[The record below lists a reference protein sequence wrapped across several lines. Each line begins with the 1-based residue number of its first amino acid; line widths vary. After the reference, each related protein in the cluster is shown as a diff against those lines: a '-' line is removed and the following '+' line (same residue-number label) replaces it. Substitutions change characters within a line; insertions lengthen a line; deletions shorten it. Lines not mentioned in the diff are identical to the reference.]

1 MCNTGTTKCDHP
13 AWRGSNVNFL
23 ERRITTQTIGPDCL
37 LAAIAGEN
45 RLDLVFRSKLD
56 AVPRVTSAGFVA
68 DAARTVGGGARV
80 GGSWAAGTDPVDLLF
95 DGAVR
100 RFDKTPAEL
109 ALFAGLN
116 AAIVLCNG
124 ERPQIVADWLRY
136 HSAHHGLQGAILLD
150 RSGPKPD
157 GSLARRLERAL
168 SRQPADGLETVVVL
182 TSDVPLGRPGFG
194 PEAHPFNAPDAPG
207 KDRMTPPEEDPW
219 AAPFGEAIVFEL
231 LRCWFLDQARAVVN
245 IEAYDLLRP
254 ASPKTVFD
262 LAIESD
268 VGMIPMIG
276 ERIFPWGL
284 RKSANAT
291 FGDHIC
297 RRFDGRPGNARW
309 CLAPAALPLE
319 ATWQHVRVG
328 GIIPTRTPIVYD
340 RCMAL
345 RHPGGKIAKIVPK
358 ASLIENDAL
367 IARSLRDF
375 DGTPLR
381 APAEAVGQESTGN
394 RTVIVTTMKNEGPFI
409 LEWLAYHR
417 AIGVEDFLIYT
428 NDCTDGTDDMLALLQ
443 RHGIVQHRD
452 NPYRTSDQKP
462 QHAALAAA
470 DAEPI
475 VANADWAVCM
485 DVDEFINIHAGDGT
499 LTDLF
504 AATQGANL
512 ISMTWRLFGNADVHE
527 FDDRPIIQQFT
538 QCAPEVIRK
547 PHQAWGFKTLFRTI
561 GVFKK
566 LGVHRPKGLKPQLV
580 DDIVWLVA

>member
-56 AVPRVTSAGFVA
+56 AVPRVTGAGFVA

-276 ERIFPWGL
+276 ERIFPWGRR
-284 RKSANAT
+284 RKQQN
-291 FGDHIC
+291 
-297 RRFDGRPGNARW
+297 RY
-309 CLAPAALPLE
+309 CLCAGG
-319 ATWQHVRVG
+319 QVRG
-328 GIIPTRTPIVYD
+328 
-340 RCMAL
+340 
-345 RHPGGKIAKIVPK
+345 
-358 ASLIENDAL
+358 
-367 IARSLRDF
+367 
-375 DGTPLR
+375 
-381 APAEAVGQESTGN
+381 
-394 RTVIVTTMKNEGPFI
+394 
-409 LEWLAYHR
+409 
-417 AIGVEDFLIYT
+417 
-428 NDCTDGTDDMLALLQ
+428 
-443 RHGIVQHRD
+443 
-452 NPYRTSDQKP
+452 
-462 QHAALAAA
+462 
-470 DAEPI
+470 
-475 VANADWAVCM
+475 
-485 DVDEFINIHAGDGT
+485 
-499 LTDLF
+499 
-504 AATQGANL
+504 
-512 ISMTWRLFGNADVHE
+512 
-527 FDDRPIIQQFT
+527 
-538 QCAPEVIRK
+538 
-547 PHQAWGFKTLFRTI
+547 
-561 GVFKK
+561 
-566 LGVHRPKGLKPQLV
+566 
-580 DDIVWLVA
+580 